1 MKTAE
6 EKVSDLLNRLNIRG
20 KLYDNIKPEL
30 ILALKLQDR
39 DTRHACAEAVAGII
53 PDSIDIKHDAQFI
66 MQDRAYDACMNA
78 RAV

>member
-6 EKVSDLLNRLNIRG
+6 EKASALLNKLNIRG

-30 ILALKLQDR
+30 IIALKIQDR
-39 DTRHACAEAVAGII
+39 DTRHACAEAVLQ
-53 PDSIDIKHDAQFI
+53 IKGEWYDNQIRNDAH
-66 MQDRAYDACMNA
+66 DACMNV